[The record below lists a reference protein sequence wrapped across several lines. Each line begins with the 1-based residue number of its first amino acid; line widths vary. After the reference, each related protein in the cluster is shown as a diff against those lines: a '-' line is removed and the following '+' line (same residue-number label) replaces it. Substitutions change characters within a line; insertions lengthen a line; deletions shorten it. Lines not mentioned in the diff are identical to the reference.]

1 MKKII
6 TVLLCAIF
14 AFTLFGCSADSVSN
28 TENSTSAVLA
38 QRDPEQSAQNGQD
51 SAKQEEDSESDQGG
65 GNTIVAQDG
74 KEKSTT
80 SSTTAKKQSSSAAA
94 GTTKKSSEK
103 NNNTTAKSST
113 AKSTTK
119 PKATTS
125 SSSYITCTVTVECK
139 VILSNMDDLKA
150 GHEDFVPDDGYIIR
164 SHSVTLKNGATAYD
178 AVKEACDEN
187 GVRLNAV
194 SSSYGTYVAG
204 INNIDEKDCGSQSG
218 WIYKVNNV
226 SPSKSC
232 AKYKLKNGDAITFS
246 YVC

>member
-1 MKKII
+1 
-6 TVLLCAIF
+6 
-14 AFTLFGCSADSVSN
+14 
-28 TENSTSAVLA
+28 
-38 QRDPEQSAQNGQD
+38 
-51 SAKQEEDSESDQGG
+51 
-65 GNTIVAQDG
+65 
-74 KEKSTT
+74 
-80 SSTTAKKQSSSAAA
+80 
-94 GTTKKSSEK
+94 
-103 NNNTTAKSST
+103 
-113 AKSTTK
+113 
-119 PKATTS
+119 
-125 SSSYITCTVTVECK
+125 
-139 VILSNMDDLKA
+139 MDDLKA

-178 AVKEACDEN
+178 AVKETCDKN

-232 AKYKLKNGDAITFS
+232 AKYKLKNGDAVTFS

>member
-1 MKKII
+1 M
-6 TVLLCAIF
+6 CAIF

-38 QRDPEQSAQNGQD
+38 QRDSEQSAQNGQD
-51 SAKQEEDSESDQGG
+51 SAKQEENSDSDKGG
-65 GNTIVAQDG
+65 GNTIVAQND

-178 AVKEACDEN
+178 AVKETCDEN

>member
-1 MKKII
+1 M
-6 TVLLCAIF
+6 CAIF

>member
-1 MKKII
+1 
-6 TVLLCAIF
+6 
-14 AFTLFGCSADSVSN
+14 
-28 TENSTSAVLA
+28 
-38 QRDPEQSAQNGQD
+38 
-51 SAKQEEDSESDQGG
+51 
-65 GNTIVAQDG
+65 
-74 KEKSTT
+74 
-80 SSTTAKKQSSSAAA
+80 
-94 GTTKKSSEK
+94 
-103 NNNTTAKSST
+103 
-113 AKSTTK
+113 
-119 PKATTS
+119 
-125 SSSYITCTVTVECK
+125 
-139 VILSNMDDLKA
+139 MDDLKA
-150 GHEDFVPDDGYIIR
+150 GHEDFVPHDGYIIR
-164 SHSVTLKNGATAYD
+164 SHSVTLKHGATAYD

>member
-1 MKKII
+1 M
-6 TVLLCAIF
+6 CAIF

-51 SAKQEEDSESDQGG
+51 SAKQEENSDSDKGG
-65 GNTIVAQDG
+65 GNTIVAQND

-80 SSTTAKKQSSSAAA
+80 SSTTAKKQSSSADA

-119 PKATTS
+119 PKTTTS

-178 AVKEACDEN
+178 AVKEACDKN